1 MKNEPVYLNH
11 LGLICALGSD
21 HKSISNK
28 LFTGYSDNLIQTS
41 EFSEKSVYLGKVSES
56 LPALEEFPT
65 VERTRN
71 NQLLKAAFNQ
81 IKATLTSDYG
91 HIKKERIGIV
101 IGTSTSGIAEG
112 EKALAEQIKTGD
124 LPEGFDYSMQ
134 EMSAPATALA
144 GWVGS
149 KGPCYVISTAC
160 SSSAKALA
168 SARRLIRSGI
178 CDLVIAGGVDSLAGL
193 TVNGFAALDSVS
205 KGICNPYS
213 ASRDGINIG
222 EGAALFM
229 VSNKDLTT
237 NQTPAISLAG
247 IGECSDAHH
256 ISAPEPEGKGAEQ
269 AMQLAM
275 SNANI
280 SKQDIGYINMHG
292 TATIQNDRMEGRAI
306 YRLFKDSV
314 PCSSTK
320 GYTGHTL
327 GAAGAIEAAF
337 CWLLLANDNPH
348 KMPVHLSDHAI
359 DPELEPISLVKDN
372 TDNQPIK
379 YAMSN
384 SFAFGGNNI
393 SLILERRS

>member
-1 MKNEPVYLNH
+1 MTNEPVYLNH
-11 LGLICALGSD
+11 LGLICALGSN
-21 HKSISNK
+21 HQSITDK
-28 LFTGYSDNLIQTS
+28 LFNGHENNLIQTTEYS
-41 EFSEKSVYLGKVSES
+41 ENPVYVGKVSEP
-56 LPALEEFPT
+56 LPKLEDFPEL
-65 VERTRN
+65 ERTRN
-71 NQLLKAAFNQ
+71 NQLLFAAYNQ
-81 IKATLTSDYG
+81 IKSTLDNNYR
-91 HIKKERIGIV
+91 HVAKERIGII

-112 EKALAEQIKTGD
+112 EKALAKQLETGR
-124 LPEGFDYSMQ
+124 LPDDFDYSMQ

-144 GWVGS
+144 NWVGS

-168 SARRLIRSGI
+168 SARRLIRSGT

-193 TVNGFAALDSVS
+193 TVNGFSALDSVS
-205 KGICNPYS
+205 QAVCNPYS

-222 EGAALFM
+222 EGAALFI
-229 VSNKDLTT
+229 VSNQKQDTA
-237 NQTPAISLAG
+237 NISLAG
-247 IGECSDAHH
+247 VGECSDAHH
-256 ISAPEPEGKGAEQ
+256 ISAPEPDGKGAEQ
-269 AMQLAM
+269 AMSLAIK
-275 SNANI
+275 NADI
-280 SKQDIGYINMHG
+280 AKDKIGYINMHG

-337 CWLLLANDNPH
+337 CWLLLANENPH
-348 KMPVHLSDHAI
+348 KMPVHLSDHQT
-359 DPELEPISLVKDN
+359 DPDLEPISLVKN
-372 TDNQPIK
+372 NQNNQPIK

-393 SLILERRS
+393 SLILERHL